1 MSPGGSVAPAR
12 QAARD
17 HLRLNLCRA
26 LEDVEDARVAQD
38 AADLIFQRIAVA
50 AVDLQR
56 RVGVRPGGA
65 RGEQLGH
72 PGFYVAALARI
83 LCARGGIAQLARGD
97 EIEIGRA
104 SCRERVC
111 QYV

>member
-26 LEDVEDARVAQD
+26 LEAVEDARVAQD

-65 RGEQLGH
+65 RGEQPGH

-83 LCARGGIAQLARGD
+83 HSARG
-97 EIEIGRA
+97 EIGRA
-104 SCRERVC
+104 SWRARVMP
-111 QYV
+111 YV

>member
-97 EIEIGRA
+97 EKIGSA
-104 SCRERVC
+104 SRGERVSK
-111 QYV
+111 YV